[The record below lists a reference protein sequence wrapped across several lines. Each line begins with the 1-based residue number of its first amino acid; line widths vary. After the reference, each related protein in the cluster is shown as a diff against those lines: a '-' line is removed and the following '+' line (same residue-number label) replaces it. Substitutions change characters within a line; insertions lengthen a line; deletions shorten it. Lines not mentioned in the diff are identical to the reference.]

1 MKKPGVMAHCFL
13 VRTSVFIVLGLVPAF
28 FCLSILLPPAAGA
41 AGPDLSNT
49 DFSKLAA
56 LLGNQDAAMVASP
69 SGEVLFTHNPDA
81 ERVPASTIKLLTA
94 LTVFHYLNTDFRFTT
109 EFFLDS
115 RANLKI
121 KGQGDPLLISEV
133 VSDIAVALAIEL
145 KGSNQTFNH
154 LWLDNTYFASP
165 IAIPGV
171 SGSSEPY
178 DAPIGALCV
187 NFNTVN
193 FKQKNGMFVSAE
205 PQTPLLPMVLPEIKV
220 SGLNK
225 GRITLSHRQDEITYY
240 AGYLF
245 RHFLEQAGFDFSGRV
260 GIEPVASQDRLV
272 MVHRSSFTLDQ
283 IVARMLEYSNNF
295 IANQVFIRVGAQQYG
310 APGTLAKGVR
320 AAQAYAVNELGLG
333 HVVIVEGSGISRANR
348 ITARDMLKVVTAF
361 EPYHAF
367 MKNKG
372 RLYYKTGH
380 LRGIRTQVG
389 FYEHPE
395 EGLFPYVI
403 FLNTPGKSM
412 PPVAKQLGQALDDG
426 ELQ

>member
-1 MKKPGVMAHCFL
+1 MKKAKVMAHRFL
-13 VRTSVFIVLGLVPAF
+13 VRTSVLIVLVLVLSF
-28 FCLSILLPPAAGA
+28 FYLPAAGA
-41 AGPDLSNT
+41 ADPVLSNT
-49 DFSKLAA
+49 DFSKLVA
-56 LLGNQDAAMVASP
+56 LLGDQDAVMVASP
-69 SGEVLFTHNPDA
+69 SGEVLFAHNPDT
-81 ERVPASTIKLLTA
+81 ERIPASTIKLLTA
-94 LTVFHYLNTDFRFTT
+94 LTAFHYLNTDFRFTT

-133 VSDIAVALAIEL
+133 VSDIAAALAIEL
-145 KGSNQTFNH
+145 QASNQTFNH

-193 FKQKNGMFVSAE
+193 FKKKNGTFVSAE

-220 SGLNK
+220 SGLKK

-260 GIEPVASQDRLV
+260 GIKPVASQDRLV
-272 MVHRSSFTLDQ
+272 MVHRSRFTLDQ

-333 HVVIVEGSGISRANR
+333 HVAIVEGSGISRANR

-361 EPYHAF
+361 EPYHAL
-367 MKNKG
+367 MKKKG
-372 RLYYKTGH
+372 RIFYKTGH
-380 LRGIRTQVG
+380 LKGIRTQVG
-389 FYEHPE
+389 FYQNTEDA
-395 EGLFPYVI
+395 LYPYVI
-403 FLNTPGKSM
+403 LLNTPGKSM
-412 PPVAKQLGQALDDG
+412 HPVAKQLGQALDDG

>member
-1 MKKPGVMAHCFL
+1 M
-13 VRTSVFIVLGLVPAF
+13 
-28 FCLSILLPPAAGA
+28 
-41 AGPDLSNT
+41 
-49 DFSKLAA
+49 AA
-56 LLGNQDAAMVASP
+56 LLGDQDAAMVASP
-69 SGEVLFTHNPDA
+69 SGEILFTHNPDA

-94 LTVFHYLNTDFRFTT
+94 LTAFHYLNTDFRFTT

-115 RANLKI
+115 RADLKI

-133 VSDIAVALAIEL
+133 VSDIAAALATEL
-145 KGSNQTFNH
+145 KTSHQTFNR

-193 FKQKNGMFVSAE
+193 FKKKNGTFVSAE

-245 RHFLEQAGFDFSGRV
+245 RHFLEEAGFDFSGGV
-260 GIEPVASQDRLV
+260 GLEPVTSQDRLV
-272 MVHRSSFTLDQ
+272 MAYRSRFTMEQ

-295 IANQVFIRVGAQQYG
+295 IANQVFMRVGAQQYG
-310 APGTLAKGVR
+310 APGTLEKGVR
-320 AAQAYAVNELGLG
+320 AAQAYAVNELGLDR
-333 HVVIVEGSGISRANR
+333 VVIAEGSGISRTNR

-361 EPYHAF
+361 EPHYAL

-380 LRGIRTQVG
+380 LKGIRTQAG
-389 FYEHPE
+389 FYLDPE
-395 EGLFPYVI
+395 SGLHPYVI
-403 FLNTPGKSM
+403 LLNTSGKSM
-412 PPVAKQLGQALDDG
+412 HPVVKQLLQALEGG
-426 ELQ
+426 E

>member
-1 MKKPGVMAHCFL
+1 M
-13 VRTSVFIVLGLVPAF
+13 
-28 FCLSILLPPAAGA
+28 
-41 AGPDLSNT
+41 
-49 DFSKLAA
+49 AA
-56 LLGNQDAAMVASP
+56 LLGDQDAAVVALP
-69 SGEVLFTHNPDA
+69 SGEVLFAHNPDA

-94 LTVFHYLNTDFRFTT
+94 LTAFHYLDTDFRFTT

-133 VSDIAVALAIEL
+133 VNDIAAALAIEL
-145 KGSNQTFNH
+145 KASNKTFNN

-178 DAPIGALCV
+178 DAPIGALSV

-193 FKQKNGMFVSAE
+193 FKQKNGTFVSAE
-205 PQTPLLPMVLPEIKV
+205 PQTPLLPMVLPEIKA

-245 RHFLEQAGFDFSGRV
+245 RYFLEEAGFDFSGRV

-272 MVHRSSFTLDQ
+272 MVYRSRFTLDQ

-295 IANQVFIRVGAQQYG
+295 IANQVFMRVGAQQYG
-310 APGTLAKGVR
+310 VPGTLEKGMW
-320 AAQAYAVNELGLG
+320 AAQAYAANELGLD
-333 HVVIVEGSGISRANR
+333 HVAIAEGSGISRANR

-361 EPYHAF
+361 EPYHAL
-367 MKNKG
+367 MKKKG

-380 LRGIRTQVG
+380 LRGVRTQAG
-389 FYEHPE
+389 FYLDPE
-395 EGLFPYVI
+395 SGLHPYVI
-403 FLNTPGKSM
+403 LLNTPGKSM
-412 PPVAKQLGQALDDG
+412 HPVVKRMLDALEG
-426 ELQ
+426 GN

>member
-1 MKKPGVMAHCFL
+1 M
-13 VRTSVFIVLGLVPAF
+13 
-28 FCLSILLPPAAGA
+28 
-41 AGPDLSNT
+41 
-49 DFSKLAA
+49 AA
-56 LLGNQDAAMVASP
+56 LLGDQDAAMVASP
-69 SGEVLFTHNPDA
+69 SGEVLFTHNPGA

-94 LTVFHYLNTDFRFTT
+94 LTAFHHLNIDFRFTT

-115 RANLKI
+115 GANLKI

-133 VSDIAVALAIEL
+133 VSDIAATLAIEL
-145 KGSNQTFNH
+145 RASHQTFNH
-154 LWLDNTYFASP
+154 LWLDNTYFTSP
-165 IAIPGV
+165 IVIPGV

-187 NFNTVN
+187 NFNTIN
-193 FKQKNGMFVSAE
+193 FKRKDGMFVSAE

-245 RHFLEQAGFDFSGRV
+245 RYFLEQAGFDFSGRV

-272 MVHRSSFTLDQ
+272 MAYRSRFTMEQ

-295 IANQVFIRVGAQQYG
+295 IANQVFMRVGVQQYG

-320 AAQAYAVNELGLG
+320 AAHDYAVNELGLD
-333 HVVIVEGSGISRANR
+333 HVVIAEGSGISRANR

-361 EPYHAF
+361 EPYHAL
-367 MKNKG
+367 MKKKG
-372 RLYYKTGH
+372 RLFYKTGH

-395 EGLFPYVI
+395 EGPFPYVI
-403 FLNTPGKSM
+403 FLNTSGKSM
-412 PPVAKQLGQALDDG
+412 PPVAKQLVQALDGG
-426 ELQ
+426 EHQ